1 MCIRDRRND
10 HYLEIGL
17 PRDDEARIP
26 PAQLG
31 YGAGGTAAQALS
43 LIHICHGMASK
54 LFWDFCE
61 DKTVEA
67 VDPKN
72 VLVFATTPFSGA
84 VVPAASARC
93 EFTGIS
99 PFSLPEWYNRSS
111 MGGRLA
117 GMMKEAGYDACV
129 VRGKADAPVWINVVN
144 DRVEFNDA
152 ADLWGLDAFECQE
165 RIWDEAV
172 SYTHLAKSWS
182 GVTPKTRRT

>member
-1 MCIRDRRND
+1 MTERYGYAGKILIVNLDDRTSETID
-10 HYLEIGL
+10 TDPYIEWV
-17 PRDDEARIP
+17 
-26 PAQLG
+26 
-31 YGAGGTAAQALS
+31 GG
-43 LIHICHGMASK
+43 HGMASK

-117 GMMKEAGYDACV
+117 GMMKEAGYDASC
-129 VRGKADAPVWINVVN
+129 
-144 DRVEFNDA
+144 A
-152 ADLWGLDAFECQE
+152 A
-165 RIWDEAV
+165 R
-172 SYTHLAKSWS
+172 
-182 GVTPKTRRT
+182 PTRPCGSTW